1 MIAIRNVSKSF
12 PVRDRERRGGR
23 VRAGEH
29 LTALD
34 DVSLSVEDG
43 EIVSLLGPSG
53 CGKTTLLRM
62 VAGLLPRDSGSIE
75 IDGRELAGPEKGH
88 GFVFQNFGLLPWRT
102 VIANV
107 AFPLEIDGVGR
118 PQRLTRAQELLDL
131 VGLTG
136 FEGHYPHEISGGMQQ
151 RVGIARALLRR
162 PRLLLMDEPFGALD
176 AQTREELQ
184 DEFLRIWD
192 RHRATVLFVTHSI
205 DEALVLSHRVAV
217 FTPGPG
223 RIKALVEVPLT
234 LDDRREGD
242 VRTLPRFVE
251 RQHDLRELL
260 RH

>member
-1 MIAIRNVSKSF
+1 VIAIRHVSKWF
-12 PVRDRERRGGR
+12 PVRGRERNGR
-23 VRAGEH
+23 PPGEY

-34 DVSLSVEDG
+34 DVSLSVGDG

-53 CGKTTLLRM
+53 CGKTTLLRI
-62 VAGLLPRDSGSIE
+62 VAGLLPRDAGSIE
-75 IDGRELAGPEKGH
+75 IDGREPTGPEKGN

-107 AFPLEIDGVGR
+107 AFPLEVDGVPR
-118 PQRLTRAQELLDL
+118 PERLARAQDLLDL
-131 VGLTG
+131 VGLSG
-136 FEGHYPHEISGGMQQ
+136 FERHYPHEISGGMQQ

-184 DEFLRIWD
+184 EEFLRIWD
-192 RHRATVLFVTHSI
+192 RHRTTVLFVTHSI
-205 DEALVLSHRVAV
+205 DEALLLSHRVAV
-217 FTPGPG
+217 FTRGPG
-223 RIKALVEVPLT
+223 RIKAVVDVPLGQ
-234 LDDRREGD
+234 DERRAGD

-251 RQHDLRELL
+251 RQHHLRELM